1 MRVPGPSSGVWTA
14 VDVPLGG
21 GGPMAAGDPGIGIDP
36 LTSGDGGG
44 SWAPIGVMAALL
56 DPGTSP
62 GGPRPS
68 PDWVA
73 AC

>member
-1 MRVPGPSSGVWTA
+1 
-14 VDVPLGG
+14 
-21 GGPMAAGDPGIGIDP
+21 MAAGDPGIGIDP

-56 DPGTSP
+56 DPGTNP
-62 GGPRPS
+62 GVPGPS